1 MANIRVQNQ
10 GNPAS
15 TQELLGANSVE
26 LSQIS
31 DVSINLD
38 NLDIASLAQQGN
50 DLVVTLTNG
59 EQLLIENF
67 FVPGSDGSLS
77 RLFVSENGTLEL
89 VQLEQSVGSGL
100 SSASYAGQAVSAQNS
115 ALVFA
120 QEAFLVPGTGAAAGT
135 FTSGFVSG
143 AVGGGLGAVAA
154 GVGAVGTVAALSGGG
169 SADAGGDDDG
179 GDTIAPK
186 APSINVAS
194 GVEISGTGEPGAT
207 IGIDTNGD
215 GRPDLT
221 TTVAPDGTWSV
232 VPSPALADGTS
243 VSITQTDASGNESS
257 AASGTVDAVAPAL
270 TVAVASGTEISG
282 TGEPGAEIGV
292 DTNGDGTPDL
302 TTTVAPDGTWSVAPS
317 PALTDGTSVSAVQTD
332 PDGNES
338 PADVATIDSVA
349 PATPLITSAPT
360 TGDTTPEISGTAE
373 AGSTVSVEIDVD
385 GDGTADATYEVTA
398 DPSGNWSVDLENDTP
413 VSGTAPTMPLSDG
426 DTLDVS
432 VTATDAAGNS
442 SAAAE
447 QTVTVELGKFSVSD
461 VSADE
466 AAGTMTF
473 TVSRDG
479 DVSLAQDVSAA
490 VFINGG
496 DTASAAD
503 FSAAGQVLSFAAGE
517 TSKTYTVT
525 LTDDAAYEGD
535 ETFTV
540 QLSNPTNGSI
550 ISVLEATGTITDEAD
565 RPQLSLSNMTV
576 DESAGTVTVQVNLSQ
591 AIDTDVTFDY
601 SLGGSATLGTDY
613 TSTLTASGTLTIP
626 AGSTSVT
633 ADLVITDD
641 SVFEGNEDAVLTISN
656 PSANAI
662 ISVDTGTVTITDNE
676 TPSEVSVAN
685 NVTVDEAAGTVNF
698 TVVRTGDSSGIS
710 TVDYNAMSGTAASGA
725 DFVAASGT
733 VIFAAGETSKLVT
746 VIITDDAE
754 VEADE
759 TFTLELSNPTNTVV
773 GTASATATITD
784 NDVAAEVSVSDVSGT
799 EGGSA
804 TITVV
809 RSGNTTG
816 ASTVDYSLMAGTA
829 SEGADFTA
837 GSGTV
842 SFAAGETSKTINVTI
857 VDDGDVEDDET
868 LTVNLSNASA
878 GTNIT
883 TASATVTINDND
895 NPATMSIAG
904 SSANENDGT
913 ITFTVTRTGDLGHA
927 SSVDYVTS
935 AGTASDG
942 TDFTIAAGSV
952 AFAAGESIQDI
963 TVSLIDNADV
973 DGDKNFTVD
982 LSNPS
987 SGDSVGVA
995 TATGTILDDDTTAPR
1010 FVVSDTSVVEGDA
1023 GTTQMV
1029 FTVERVGDTSGAND
1043 VDYAVGASG
1052 DGSTANLVLDSDDFA
1067 DVDGT
1072 ALNTTTTAGGLN
1084 WASNVGTFTV
1094 NSGAVSAS
1102 GSSWQGHAVVDTGD
1116 TDVAMSATITNGGT
1130 SWIPLFVLGHVDGAN
1145 QLVMAIHPNA
1155 RIYFYEQVAGTNTF
1169 RNNSIILDEYP
1180 ANGDTFEAGVIKS
1193 GDTVT
1198 VLINGEEVG
1207 SYTDAGVVGGLTG
1220 TSHGFARV
1228 GNAVTIDD
1236 FAISTAGSG
1245 LSDYAANDPFNGT
1258 LSFAA
1263 GETSKTVTIDIN
1275 GDDVEELDETVN
1287 ITLSNATGGATIST
1301 ETASGTIS
1309 NDDIAAHYDIADVSA
1324 NEADGTLTFTVTR
1337 SGNTA
1342 DATTV
1347 DFASVDG
1354 TAVDGADYTAVTGTV
1369 SFAAGETSQTI
1380 TVTIADDADVE
1391 VDETFTVE
1399 LSNASNGGVIDTDS
1413 ATGTIVNDDTPA
1425 EFSVADTSGTEGD
1438 AVTFTVTRSGNTAIA
1453 TTVDYAIADGT
1464 AVGGT
1469 AAGAD
1474 YDNTTT
1480 TGTLSFAAG
1489 ETEKTVTIDLGG
1501 TITDLDDAIYDADE
1515 TFTMTLSNPG
1525 ANSEI
1530 TTDTGTATIIEND
1543 AISELII
1550 DDVSIN
1556 EADGTATFTVTRTG
1570 DTTGTAD
1577 VDYSLLPD
1585 ANGTDQAN
1593 LRLASDTF
1601 TAADGTLLSAHTPD
1615 EGSAWNTS
1623 GNWTINSGAVA
1634 WTSGGSSY
1642 TANAFL
1648 ETGSTEAYMSAD
1660 ITLSSY
1666 TSHQGLFAFNATGNN
1681 SYMWLSYHSNGRIYL
1696 YDRDTGDGGAQV
1708 SLGSVIIPTGT
1719 LAAGQ
1724 TNNVSAAKSGDTIT
1738 VWVDGTEV
1746 ASFTNDAIADETG
1759 TQHGLWRYSGATPT
1773 FDNLIINSGE
1783 GDIDVS
1789 PLAAGTLNF
1798 LAGEDTKTITV
1809 AVNDD
1814 GDFEPDETYSVV
1826 LNNAVGASIADDTG
1840 IGTIVNDDAAP
1851 SISVA
1856 DVTTSEASGVASI
1869 TVTLDSVSVLAH
1881 SVDYAFAAGTATAGD
1896 DFEVLSGT
1904 VTFEPGETSQTILVN
1919 IPNDAVYE
1927 GAETFTATLSNP
1939 TGGATLGTN
1948 IGTVTITDEGDA
1960 PAIAIADAPVVNEGG
1975 DLEFTVTRTGDLSS
1989 ALSVDF
1995 ATSDGTATAGTDY
2008 TSATGTVSFAAG
2020 ENTTTVTVSSLN
2032 DGVVEAGDETVTVTL
2047 SNPSAGAITTD
2058 TATGTIA
2065 DVGTVP
2071 TLEISDAGTVME
2083 GVGAQVTFTVTRG
2096 GDTSV
2101 AVDVDYTTANGGASS
2116 GLDFTPNSGTLS
2128 FASGETEKTVTVD
2141 VLDDAVFEIDE
2152 TFFVNLSNPTGGAT
2166 IVDGKG
2172 EATITPDA
2180 DAIPV
2185 VQLAGD
2191 VTVVEDAGFANFTL
2205 NRVGANNVISSVDYV
2220 ITAGTASDGS
2230 DIVVTSGTA
2239 SFGAGSATATI
2250 QVRVRE
2256 DLIDELDENF
2266 TIDISNPVNATLG
2279 ATVSATGTITDNDDA
2294 PALSVSDVVVDE
2306 ASGTATVT
2314 VSLSGASGQAVT
2326 VDYATADGSA
2336 SAGSDYTAA
2345 TGTLSFAAGETEKT
2359 FDVAITDD
2367 GDTESLET
2375 IAVSLSN
2382 ASNATISA
2390 ADATISIADDDTA
2403 IVEVAVS
2410 DVTVDEGD
2418 GAVTFTITRNG
2429 DSSGTSSVQYATA
2442 DGSAVAGD
2450 DYTAASG
2457 TITFEAGEVSKEVT
2471 VDIIDDNVD
2480 DDGEDFA
2487 LSLSDAID
2495 ATITTAS
2502 ATASITDNDDAPIIN
2517 IGNASISED
2526 VGTIDF
2532 VVSMT
2537 TASTGS
2543 ITVDYSA
2550 AGGTATAGSDFVA
2563 TSGTLTFAPGETSKV
2578 VSLTVVN
2585 DSELELAES
2594 LTVTLANPTG
2604 GATIGTASGAGNI
2617 IDDDVEP
2624 TLTVAD
2630 VSVDESA
2637 GTMTFTVERVGNL
2650 SLESTVKYTTAGASA
2665 VEDPFCPTPMTAG
2678 SDATSDVD
2686 FTAAAGMLTFAAGE
2700 SSKTVVVTIAEDT
2713 DEENSEALTFNLA
2726 EATNAQIGTFAA
2738 TGTIIDNDG
2747 AERFSVADVRV
2758 GEGDGSATIT
2768 IFRGGD
2774 TSLATD
2780 IDYATSD
2787 GATDGATAGSDYVAT
2802 SGTLSFA
2809 AGETSKTFTID
2820 ITDDVD
2826 NFERSEQIDI
2836 TLSNA
2841 TNGTIADGSSTVT
2854 IVEND
2859 VVRLSLDDIA
2869 NGVNGFTVKGESDNY
2884 LLGWATNSADVN
2896 GDGIDDLIVTFG
2908 NGTNSGWLFYG
2919 NTDGVFDL
2927 NLDGSDGIFFDGGHI
2942 LPIGDINNDGLDDL
2956 NITSYVPDTHN
2967 NLIFGR
2973 EDWGT
2978 GVVQAID
2985 IENQIPMAPGSHSIL
3000 DTSDS
3005 RPLDTTPN
3013 IFLSGSG
3020 DVNGDGFN
3028 DWYFTA
3034 TYAGTVVNH
3043 DSYAAVVFG
3052 DGSEFPVNFDLD
3064 SYQLDGTDGFLFL
3077 GTNTNINKSRS
3088 VYNTGDID
3096 GDGFSDMAFTHYN
3109 EIVEGQGR
3117 GDGSAADRDGGLSIL
3132 YGGTNIGAGGLVT
3145 EDQVGVSVRGV
3156 NFTSN
3161 DDDLAAAYMAGDVNG
3176 DGIDDILINGVR
3188 SGEGSISA
3196 PTYLVY
3202 GVAGGLSGTIN
3213 LTTDYAQYGVKFD
3226 NSASLPYQGFRFE
3239 QSSTG
3244 DINGDGLDDIV
3255 FSGDYGDAIWVVYG
3269 QQGGFDTSSIFVNE
3283 YATGSQ
3289 GFQFDMPSGST
3300 RNSASI
3306 LDFNGDGYADL
3317 SVASDAADLDGFTN
3331 NGFATVIYGGDFTG
3345 KVSQEG
3351 TSGDDML
3358 IGTELGDNLLG
3369 GQGDDHLCGKGGADA
3384 LNGGLGNDTL
3394 VVSDADFI
3402 RLDGGAGFDTALW
3415 AGVNI
3420 DLDLASAP
3428 SGLIKDIEHIDLTGS
3443 GGNMLTMNV
3452 QNVLN
3457 ISSTTNTLQLSGDA
3471 DDTVTLQNGD
3481 GGTAWAATGTT
3492 QVINDQVYSEYA
3504 VGAATVLI
3512 DNDVQVVV

>member
-1 MANIRVQNQ
+1 M
-10 GNPAS
+10 
-15 TQELLGANSVE
+15 TQT
-26 LSQIS
+26 
-31 DVSINLD
+31 D
-38 NLDIASLAQQGN
+38 
-50 DLVVTLTNG
+50 
-59 EQLLIENF
+59 
-67 FVPGSDGSLS
+67 
-77 RLFVSENGTLEL
+77 
-89 VQLEQSVGSGL
+89 
-100 SSASYAGQAVSAQNS
+100 
-115 ALVFA
+115 
-120 QEAFLVPGTGAAAGT
+120 
-135 FTSGFVSG
+135 
-143 AVGGGLGAVAA
+143 
-154 GVGAVGTVAALSGGG
+154 
-169 SADAGGDDDG
+169 
-179 GDTIAPK
+179 
-186 APSINVAS
+186 AS
-194 GVEISGTGEPGAT
+194 GNESPTSVAVTGETSPVITTATGTEISGTGEPGAE
-207 IGIDTNGD
+207 IGVDTDGD
-215 GRPDLT
+215 GSPDLT

-232 VPSPALADGTS
+232 APSPALADGTE
-243 VSITQTDASGNESS
+243 VAVTQTDASGNESP
-257 AASGTVDAVAPAL
+257 ADVASVGETPPTITA
-270 TVAVASGTEISG
+270 ASGTEISG

-292 DTNGDGTPDL
+292 DTDGDGTPDL

-317 PALTDGTSVSAVQTD
+317 PALADGTSVSAVQTD

-338 PADVATIDSVA
+338 PAAAATIDSVA
-349 PATPLITSAPT
+349 PATPLIISAPT
-360 TGDTTPEISGTAE
+360 TGDTTPEISGSAE
-373 AGSTVSVEIDVD
+373 AGATVSVEVDTD

-466 AAGTMTF
+466 SAGSMTF

-479 DVSLAQDVSAA
+479 DTSLAQDVSVA
-490 VFINGG
+490 VFLNGS

-517 TSKTYTVT
+517 ASKTYTVA

-550 ISVLEATGTITDEAD
+550 ISVLEAAGTITDEAD

-576 DESAGTVTVQVNLSQ
+576 DEAAGTVTVQVDLSQ
-591 AIDTDVTFDY
+591 AIGTDVTFEY
-601 SLGGSATLGTDY
+601 SVGGSATLGADF
-613 TSTLTASGTLTIP
+613 TSTLSSTGTLTIP

-633 ADLVITDD
+633 ADIVITDD
-641 SVFEGNEDAVLTISN
+641 SVFEGTEEAVLTISN
-656 PSANAI
+656 PSANAV
-662 ISVDTGTVTITDNE
+662 ISVDTGTLTITDNE

-710 TVDYNAMSGTAASGA
+710 TVDYNAASGTAASGA
-725 DFVAASGT
+725 DFTDASGT
-733 VIFAAGETSKLVT
+733 VIFAAGETSKTVT

-784 NDVAAEVSVSDVSGT
+784 NDVPAEVSVSDIFVT

-816 ASTVDYSLMAGTA
+816 ASTVDYSLAAGTA
-829 SEGADFTA
+829 SEGADFAA

-857 VDDGDVEDDET
+857 VDDGDIEGGET
-868 LTVNLSNASA
+868 LTVNLSNAST

-895 NPATMSIAG
+895 NPATMSVAG

-927 SSVDYVTS
+927 STVDYVTS

-942 TDFTIAAGSV
+942 VDFTIAAGTVS
-952 AFAAGESIQDI
+952 FAAGEGSQDI

-973 DGDKNFTVD
+973 DGDKDFTVN
-982 LSNPS
+982 LLNPS
-987 SGDSVGVA
+987 AGDSISVA

-1010 FVVSDTSVVEGDA
+1010 FVVSDTSVVEGDT

-1029 FTVERVGDTSGAND
+1029 FTVERVGDDSGASD
-1043 VDYAVGASG
+1043 VDYSVGAFG
-1052 DGSTANLVLDSDDFA
+1052 DGSTANRTAQSDSFTAGDGTDLSTHVADGNTWVTTGTWVINGGSVTRTAGSNFSTSAFVESGETDVTLSADVTISAYNSYQTLFGLNAVDSDNFLQIRFYKPNGRIY
-1067 DVDGT
+1067 VW
-1072 ALNTTTTAGGLN
+1072 NR
-1084 WASNVGTFTV
+1084 S
-1094 NSGAVSAS
+1094 
-1102 GSSWQGHAVVDTGD
+1102 
-1116 TDVAMSATITNGGT
+1116 GGT
-1130 SWIPLFVLGHVDGAN
+1130 DTYLGNFVVSETFD
-1145 QLVMAIHPNA
+1145 
-1155 RIYFYEQVAGTNTF
+1155 AGETYN
-1169 RNNSIILDEYP
+1169 
-1180 ANGDTFEAGVIKS
+1180 FEVSKI

-1198 VLINGEEVG
+1198 VFADG
-1207 SYTDAGVVGGLTG
+1207 SELGSLSSTTIGANTG
-1220 TSHGFARV
+1220 TMHGFGYYASTAPTFD
-1228 GNAVTIDD
+1228 N
-1236 FAISTAGSG
+1236 FAIKTSNGG
-1245 LSDYAANDPFNGT
+1245 DDYAANDPLSGT

-1263 GETSKTVTIDIN
+1263 GETSKTVTIDIF
-1275 GDDVEELDETVN
+1275 GEEVEELDDTVS

-1301 ETASGTIS
+1301 ETAAGTIS
-1309 NDDIAAHYDIADVSA
+1309 NDDVAAHYDIADVSA

-1347 DFASVDG
+1347 DFASSDG
-1354 TAVDGADYTAVTGTV
+1354 TATDGSDYTAVTGTV

-1380 TVTIADDADVE
+1380 TVTITDDADVE
-1391 VDETFTVE
+1391 VDEAFTVE
-1399 LSNASNGGVIDTDS
+1399 LSNASNGGIIDTGS

-1425 EFSVADTSGTEGD
+1425 EFSVADTSGAEGD

-1464 AVGGT
+1464 ALGGT
-1469 AAGAD
+1469 TAGAD
-1474 YDNTTT
+1474 YDNTTA
-1480 TGTLSFAAG
+1480 TGMLSFAAG

-1530 TTDTGTATIIEND
+1530 TTDTGTATIIDND

-1585 ANGTDQAN
+1585 ANGTDQVN

-1601 TAADGTLLSAHTPD
+1601 SSADGTLLSAHTPD
-1615 EGSAWNTS
+1615 EGSAWITS
-1623 GNWTINSGAVA
+1623 GNWTINSGEVA
-1634 WTSGGSSY
+1634 WTSGGSTY

-1681 SYMWLSYHSNGRIYL
+1681 SYLWLSYHSNGGIYL
-1696 YDRDTGDGGAQV
+1696 YDRDTGSQV
-1708 SLGSVIIPTGT
+1708 SLGSVVIPTGT

-1724 TNNVSAAKSGDTIT
+1724 TNNVAAAKSGDTIT

-1783 GDIDVS
+1783 GDIDVP

-1798 LAGEDTKTITV
+1798 LAGDDTKTITV
-1809 AVNDD
+1809 SVNDD

-1851 SISVA
+1851 SIRIA
-1856 DVTTSEASGVASI
+1856 DVSTSETTGIVII
-1869 TVTLDSVSVLAH
+1869 TVTLDSASVLAH
-1881 SVDYAFAAGTATAGD
+1881 SVDYVLAAGTATVGD
-1896 DFEVLSGT
+1896 DFEALSGT
-1904 VTFEPGETSQTILVN
+1904 VTFEPGQTSQTILVN
-1919 IPNDAVYE
+1919 IPNDTVYE

-1948 IGTVTITDEGDA
+1948 VGTVTITDEGDA

-1975 DLEFTVTRTGDLSS
+1975 ELEFTVTRTGDLSS

-1995 ATSDGTATAGTDY
+1995 ATTDGTATAATDY

-2020 ENTTTVTVSSLN
+2020 ENTATITVSTLN

-2065 DVGTVP
+2065 DVGTAP
-2071 TLEISDAGTVME
+2071 TLSISDAGAVME
-2083 GVGAQVTFTVTRG
+2083 AAGAQVTFTVTRG
-2096 GDTSV
+2096 GDTSG
-2101 AVDVDYTTANGGASS
+2101 AVDVDYTTADGGASS
-2116 GLDFTPNSGTLS
+2116 GLDFTANSGTLS
-2128 FASGETEKTVTVD
+2128 FAAGETVKTVTVD

-2180 DAIPV
+2180 DALPV
-2185 VQLAGD
+2185 IQLAGD
-2191 VTVVEDAGFANFTL
+2191 VTVAEDAGSATFTL
-2205 NRVGANNVISSVDYV
+2205 NRAGVNNVISSVNYV

-2230 DIVVTSGTA
+2230 DIVVKSGTA
-2239 SFGAGSATATI
+2239 NFGAGTATATI

-2256 DLIDELDENF
+2256 DLLDELDENF

-2294 PALSVSDVVVDE
+2294 PTLSIADVVVDE
-2306 ASGTATVT
+2306 SSGTATVT
-2314 VSLSGASGQAVT
+2314 VSLSGASGQAVS

-2359 FDVAITDD
+2359 FDVAITND
-2367 GDTESLET
+2367 GDTESLEA

-2382 ASNATISA
+2382 ASNATI
-2390 ADATISIADDDTA
+2390 ADADAVISIADDDTA
-2403 IVEVAVS
+2403 TPELAVS
-2410 DVTVDEGD
+2410 DVIVNEGD
-2418 GAVTFTITRNG
+2418 GSVTFTVTRNG
-2429 DSSGTSSVQYATA
+2429 DSSGTSTVDYTTA
-2442 DGSAVAGD
+2442 DGSAVGGS

-2471 VDIIDDNVD
+2471 VDITDDNVD
-2480 DDGEDFA
+2480 DDGEDFT
-2487 LSLSDAID
+2487 LSLSNAFD

-2502 ATASITDNDDAPIIN
+2502 ATASITDNDDAPVIN
-2517 IGNASISED
+2517 IGSAAVSED
-2526 VGTIDF
+2526 AGTIEF
-2532 VVSMT
+2532 VVSLT

-2543 ITVDYSA
+2543 VTVDYTA

-2563 TSGTLTFAPGETSKV
+2563 GSGMLTFAPGETTQV
-2578 VSLTVVN
+2578 VSLSVVN

-2624 TLTVAD
+2624 TLSVAD

-2650 SLESTVKYTTAGASA
+2650 SLESTVKYTTGGASA
-2665 VEDPFCPTPMTAG
+2665 VEDPFCPAPMAAG
-2678 SDATSDVD
+2678 SDATADVD
-2686 FTAAAGMLTFAAGE
+2686 FTSTAGMLTFAAGE

-2747 AERFSVADVRV
+2747 AERFSIADVRI
-2758 GEGDGSATIT
+2758 GEGDGTATVT
-2768 IFRGGD
+2768 VFRGGD

-2780 IDYATSD
+2780 IDYATAD
-2787 GATDGATAGSDYVAT
+2787 GATDGATAGSDYTAA

-2809 AGETSKTFTID
+2809 VGETSKTFTIG
-2820 ITDDVD
+2820 ITDDTD
-2826 NFERSEQIDI
+2826 NFEISEQIDV

-2841 TNGTIADGSSTVT
+2841 TNGAITDDTATV
-2854 IVEND
+2854 IISEND
-2859 VVRLSLDDIA
+2859 TTLFSASDIQ
-2869 NGVNGFTVKGESDNY
+2869 NGVNGQFISGTADNY
-2884 LLGWATNSADVN
+2884 ALGRFNTAADVN
-2896 GDGIDDLIVTFG
+2896 GDGLDDLFVMFG
-2908 NGTNSGWLFYG
+2908 AGNNSSWVFYG
-2919 NTDGVFDL
+2919 NELGDLNLGMLDGTNGVLFDGSYAHNVGDLNNDGFEDLSLTSYIPNTHNNIVFGRETWPSGTINIDSDIPVAGNSHSLLQTVEVNVLIPGKDEIYLSDSGDINGDGYSDYYFSGTYGGTLDTHVSYGAIVFGDGSDFPASFDL
-2927 NLDGSDGIFFDGGHI
+2927 DTFSLDGSDGFIVEATNLD
-2942 LPIGDINNDGLDDL
+2942 IGK
-2956 NITSYVPDTHN
+2956 T
-2967 NLIFGR
+2967 R
-2973 EDWGT
+2973 
-2978 GVVQAID
+2978 
-2985 IENQIPMAPGSHSIL
+2985 SI
-3000 DTSDS
+3000 
-3005 RPLDTTPN
+3005 
-3013 IFLSGSG
+3013 
-3020 DVNGDGFN
+3020 
-3028 DWYFTA
+3028 
-3034 TYAGTVVNH
+3034 
-3043 DSYAAVVFG
+3043 
-3052 DGSEFPVNFDLD
+3052 
-3064 SYQLDGTDGFLFL
+3064 
-3077 GTNTNINKSRS
+3077 
-3088 VYNTGDID
+3088 YNAGDID
-3096 GDGFSDMAFTHYN
+3096 GDGFIDIGFGHYF
-3109 EIVEGQGR
+3109 EIIPGNGLDGAQG
-3117 GDGSAADRDGGLSIL
+3117 RDGGISIL
-3132 YGGTNIGAGGLVT
+3132 YGGTNVGTQGFIDSDDFGG
-3145 EDQVGVSVRGV
+3145 SIRGV
-3156 NFTSN
+3156 RFISTDENLS
-3161 DDDLAAAYMAGDVNG
+3161 AVYMAGDVNG
-3176 DGIDDILINGVR
+3176 DGVGDFIINGTS
-3188 SGEGSISA
+3188 SGSSDMGS

-3213 LTTDYAQYGVKFD
+3213 LTKDYATYGVRLYD
-3226 NSASLPYQGFRFE
+3226 SNATGSQGFRFDDA
-3239 QSSTG
+3239 SYG
-3244 DINGDGLDDIV
+3244 DINGDGLDDIA
-3255 FSGDYGDAIWVVYG
+3255 FSGDSGSEIYVMYGKL
-3269 QQGGFDTSSIFVNE
+3269 GGLGVSDILVDE
-3283 YATGSQ
+3283 YATGIN
-3289 GFQFDMPSGST
+3289 GFTFEMPDGS
-3300 RNSASI
+3300 SASSAAI
-3306 LDFNGDGYADL
+3306 LDYNGDGYADL
-3317 SVASDAADLDGFTN
+3317 TVSSNTADVNGFTN
-3331 NGFATVIYGGDFTG
+3331 NGFVMLLNGGDFSG

-3351 TSGDDML
+3351 TSDADL
-3358 IGTELGDNLLG
+3358 LVGTALGDNLLG
-3369 GQGDDHLCGKGGADA
+3369 GQGDDHLCGNGGADA
-3384 LNGGLGNDTL
+3384 LNGGLGDDIL
-3394 VVSDADFI
+3394 VVSDANFI
-3402 RLDGGAGFDTALW
+3402 RLDGGAGFDTVLW
-3415 AGVNI
+3415 SGENI
-3420 DLDLASAP
+3420 NLDLASAP
-3428 SGLIKDIEHIDLTGS
+3428 SGLISDVEHIDVTGAGSNNLT
-3443 GGNMLTMNV
+3443 LNV

-3457 ISSTTNTLQLSGDA
+3457 ISGTTNTLQISGDS
-3471 DDTVTLQNGD
+3471 DDAVTLQNGV
-3481 GGTAWAATGTT
+3481 GGTAWAATGST
-3492 QVINDQVYSEYA
+3492 QMINDQIYSEYA
-3504 VGAATVLI
+3504 VGVATVLI
-3512 DNDVQVVV
+3512 DNDIQVVV